1 MYFML
6 TNQHARY
13 DEIKNIHQ
21 PKLGYLAEMYLYDLT
36 KDGLLAS
43 TLTYFVNKMQF
54 PQDL

>member
-43 TLTYFVNKMQF
+43 TLTYFVTLSF
-54 PQDL
+54 